1 MKKSKGIGSPALA
14 VLLSASMIAPGA
26 VPAAADTTTESGEQ
40 PESSSESA
48 PVPTV
53 DDETQDTA
61 VHHYAFGED
70 VTVENVY
77 SDDTGLG
84 LMDYSYPE
92 EAAGWVDN
100 VYHERELHK
109 RPGASYAEDGDNCLK
124 LGSQVWTETEETGYG
139 VYQYENTTGFSA
151 RLDPMEYTVNV
162 TFANP
167 TDSEYHVAVKAEDI
181 TKIGDVVV
189 PAGQE
194 VQESFGSSL
203 IDGVMDLKF
212 YNPSDSTSESDAIM
226 TSVYVKTVDINE
238 SEKKEAGEKPTVY
251 LASDSTVQTYED
263 NFEPQTGWG
272 ETLWNFFGDQV
283 EQREATGCT
292 YYQAE
297 VYEAENAIIEN
308 RAMGGRSSKSFL
320 QEGKLDELLDDI
332 KPGDYMFVQ
341 FGHNDATAVRPNR
354 YVSPGDFEYWMQQ
367 YVDGARQRGAS
378 CVLVTPVAR
387 YSYDADGNFQENFKA
402 YGDVMRKMAEEQNIP
417 LIDLSRASIELCN
430 AFGVEGAESLF
441 LHVKPGEYEG
451 NYANGVTDD
460 THLQYYGAYKF
471 SQCVAREL
479 VNMETDKLDESDQ
492 TAIENLKKRVEFE
505 EIADVPAA
513 VKGLTVVSA
522 GSASV
527 SLSWQEAEGS
537 EMYYVYRQELK
548 DGETAEDVDFTDAEK
563 YSVSVGTSF
572 VDKKAEKG
580 SNYVY
585 AVRGFNDKG
594 LGEFSD
600 KAEAATKNSE
610 YSFDINWNNS
620 PTLEGWTGVNNDTV
634 YNEKTGYGFKEA
646 MSNGRYRNNS
656 GAEDANDMAEDFTLS
671 AGEFMVDVPNGTY
684 EVTVYAGDL
693 LANTSTIKSAFTM
706 EGKEVGTV
714 SAKRSL
720 GFLTANVEVTDGQL
734 NIGIGGTNPYF
745 NGCEIT
751 SVLKAPSGVSVS
763 EESYEG
769 DRMTF
774 LIGFNPVE
782 HAASYNIY
790 GKTATEQDFKLIKS
804 FTTEE
809 YEKDELACRAMTANV
824 GESYEY
830 YMTAVMGDGTETV
843 QSNLVKLDV
852 LDPDAEV
859 PEKPSNLKAE
869 KTADFEK
876 KITWD
881 ADEKAEQYVV
891 YRSESADGD
900 FKNIGTSRKASF
912 TDQDHDLL
920 ADHTYYY
927 QVQAKNGG
935 GTSEM
940 SDALE
945 IKPLTGEA
953 VPAKAETL
961 SDRALVAINLAGKDG
976 GEEVVTATDN
986 DGKEYDHGVYLSWRS
1001 FEKDPKDNTYDVY
1014 RGKKKIAEKI
1024 TATNLLDEG
1033 GDTSDVYKVVG
1044 ADDKKLGL
1052 KSHKTNVWDEKY
1064 LELQLYKPE
1073 DQTMPDG
1080 TTCNFT
1086 ANDMSVGDL
1095 DGDGQLDLI
1104 VKWYP
1109 SNAKDNSNGG
1119 YTGTTIL
1126 DGYHIDFSSGK
1137 VELLWRIDLGV
1148 NIRSGAHY
1156 TQFQVWD
1163 YDGDGK
1169 AEIAVKTADGS
1180 TTYVSKDGTDKGLE
1194 ETDYVGACNAD
1205 ALPTDTVSKNHD
1217 YRSSGGYVLAGPEYF
1232 SMFNGEDGSMI
1243 GTTDYNPPR
1252 GNVGDWGDGYGN
1264 RVDRFLAGT
1273 AYLDG
1278 EAPYAVFCRGYYTR
1292 TVLNAYYLAD
1302 TDGDGIGDSIRTKWV
1317 FDSNDIGKET
1327 EGQGNHNLSIADV
1340 DGDGKDEI
1348 IYGSMAIDDDG
1359 SLLYNT
1365 ALGHGDAIHL
1375 ADFVEWNDGLEVMSV
1390 KESNNAKYHVVIQD
1404 AATGEI
1410 LMGYYVGRD
1419 TGRGAADDIDPT
1431 SPGAE
1436 FWSIVADNYDP
1447 EDGEP
1452 SWDSG
1457 KGALYA
1463 STSTLDNL
1471 VRLNQGNPA
1480 ANGLMYWDGDLLR
1493 EIQDHV
1499 FNENDGYVPIS
1510 TDIYKWDYQNGKQE
1524 TLFDSTEAYTSNG
1537 TKGNP
1542 GISGDLLGD
1551 WREEMILRC
1560 ADDDSRIRIYST
1572 TIQTDYVVPCLLED
1586 QVYREGLAWQNTAYN
1601 QPPHLSYSLSEGLVT
1616 SQVEIPEETVTGD
1629 SVTLNFTKASDGKNG
1644 HEVQGYEIYRA
1655 KEDGDYEQ
1663 IDEISLDKLKEDV
1676 QTGKY
1681 IYTDKG
1687 LDALT
1692 QYSYRIAA
1700 TVNGRS
1706 AHQSKT
1712 VSAITGEPAVVVD
1725 KSALKRM
1732 LDYAS
1737 SLKETQESGTELF
1750 VENDDWTAFLAK
1762 TDQAWSVYDNEK
1774 ATKQEADTALIDL
1787 VNTLDALKPA
1797 ASKAGLKTAIDGA
1810 NEILDSDDIGNYTK
1824 KSVKNLRNQLNKA
1837 EKVYNNKK
1845 ATQNSVNHALTNLA
1859 KAVSELMIEEHD
1871 YSNLE
1876 NRVKSA
1882 EKIVKNE
1889 NKYTVESLKDFK
1901 DAYDVAAKILKEKDS
1916 TQEEINQVYDT
1927 LLDAMSNLKRMSNKE
1942 ELATAIESAEKILG
1956 EKDHYV
1962 PETLEGLDDLTKQA
1976 KQVNDKTEATQNE
1989 VDEIVKS
1996 LVEKLMD
2003 IRVTGDVNSDS
2014 KLDTKDA
2021 SMILQYLAELTDLSE
2036 GEALSADVNRDHVV
2050 DSKDSREVLRY
2061 AAEITPSFDTA
2072 G

>member
-1 MKKSKGIGSPALA
+1 MKQSKGIGSSALA

-26 VPAAADTTTESGEQ
+26 VPAMADTTSKTDEQ
-40 PESSSESA
+40 PKSSSESTPA
-48 PVPTV
+48 PAA
-53 DDETQDTA
+53 DDETASTK

-70 VTVENVY
+70 VTAGNVY
-77 SDDTGLG
+77 SDDMGMG
-84 LMDYSYPE
+84 LMDYTYPE
-92 EAAGWVDN
+92 EAAGWVDK
-100 VYHERELHK
+100 VYHERELNK
-109 RPGASYAEDGDNCLK
+109 APGATYAEDGDNYLK
-124 LGSQVWTETEETGYG
+124 LDNQVWTETEETGYG

-151 RLDPMEYTVNV
+151 RLDPMEYTVDV
-162 TFANP
+162 TFTNP
-167 TDSEYHVAVKAEDI
+167 TDSDYHVFVKSEDI
-181 TKIGDVVV
+181 TKVSDLVV

-194 VQESFGSSL
+194 AQQSFSSSL
-203 IDGVMDLKF
+203 IDGVMDLEF
-212 YNPSDSTSESDAIM
+212 GNPSDAKTVDDSATN
-226 TSVYVKTVDINE
+226 SVYVKTVDINE
-238 SEKKEAGEKPTVY
+238 SEQKEAGEKPTIY
-251 LASDSTVQTYED
+251 LASDSTVQSYEK
-263 NFEPQTGWG
+263 NFQPQTGWG

-283 EQREATGCT
+283 EQREAEGCS

-297 VYEAENAIIEN
+297 VYEADNALIEN

-354 YVSPGDFEYWMQQ
+354 YVSPDDFEYWMQQ

-387 YSYDADGNFQENFKA
+387 YSYDADGRFQENFKA
-402 YGDVMRKMAEEQNIP
+402 YGDVMRRMAQEQNIP
-417 LIDLSRASIELCN
+417 LIDLSKASIELCN

-479 VNMETDKLDESDQ
+479 VNMDTSHLDKSDQ
-492 TAIENLKKRVEFE
+492 TAIEDLKNRVKFE
-505 EIADVPAA
+505 EVSDVPAA
-513 VKGLTVVSA
+513 VSGLNVVSA
-522 GSASV
+522 GSTSI
-527 SLSWQEAEGS
+527 SLSWEKAEAS
-537 EMYYVYRQELK
+537 ELYYVYRRELK
-548 DGETAEDVDFTDAEK
+548 SGETAEDVDFTNAEK

-572 VDKKAEKG
+572 VDKKAKKG
-580 SNYVY
+580 STYVY
-585 AVRGFNDKG
+585 TVRGFNDKG
-594 LGEFSD
+594 LGEFSG
-600 KAEAATKNSE
+600 KVEAKTKNSE
-610 YSFDINWNNS
+610 YSYDINWKNS
-620 PTLEGWTGVNNDTV
+620 PTLEGWTGVNNDTI
-634 YNEKTGYGFKEA
+634 YNADRGYGFKEA
-646 MSNGRYRNNS
+646 MTNGRYRNNS
-656 GAEDANDMAEDFTLS
+656 GADDASDMAEDFTLS

-693 LANTSTIKSAFTM
+693 LANTSTIKSSFTM
-706 EGKEVGTV
+706 EGKDVGSI

-720 GFLTANVEVTDGQL
+720 GSLTVNVEVTDGQL

-751 SVLKAPSGVSVS
+751 SVLLAPSGVSIS
-763 EESYEG
+763 EKSYEG

-774 LIGFNPVE
+774 LLGFNPVE
-782 HAASYNIY
+782 HAVSYNIY
-790 GKTATEQDFKLIKS
+790 GKTSTEQEFRQLKS

-809 YEKDELACRAMTANV
+809 YERDELACRAMTANV

-830 YMTAVMGDGTETV
+830 YMTAVMKDGTETV
-843 QSNLVKLDV
+843 PSNLVKLDV
-852 LDPDAEV
+852 LNPDVNV
-859 PEKPSNLKAE
+859 PEKPANLKAE
-869 KTADFEK
+869 KAADFEK

-881 ADEKAEQYVV
+881 ADDRAEQYVI
-891 YRSESADGD
+891 YRSETADGN
-900 FKNIGTSRKASF
+900 FKNIGTGKEASF
-912 TDQDHDLL
+912 TDQDHNLL

-927 QVQAKNGG
+927 RVQAKNGG

-953 VPAKAETL
+953 VAAKAETL
-961 SDRALVAINLAGKDG
+961 TDRALVAINLAGADG
-976 GEEVVTATDN
+976 GEKVVTATDK

-1014 RGKKKIAEKI
+1014 RGDKKIAEKI

-1033 GDTSDVYKVVG
+1033 GDTSDIYKVVG
-1044 ADDKKLGL
+1044 GNDKELGL
-1052 KSHKTNVWDEKY
+1052 KSHKTKVWEKKY
-1064 LELQLYKPE
+1064 LELQLYKPD

-1080 TTCNFT
+1080 TICHFT

-1095 DGDGQLDLI
+1095 DGDGQLELI

-1109 SNAKDNSNGG
+1109 SNAQDNSKGG

-1126 DGYHIDFSSGK
+1126 DGYNIDFSSGK
-1137 VELLWRIDLGV
+1137 VKLLWRINLGV

-1156 TQFQVWD
+1156 TQSQVWD

-1169 AEIAVKTADGS
+1169 AEIAMKTADGS
-1180 TTYVSKDGTDKGLE
+1180 TTYVSKDGTDKTLE
-1194 ETDYVGACNAD
+1194 ETAYIGACDAD
-1205 ALPTDTVSKNHD
+1205 VLPTDVVSKNHD
-1217 YRSSGGYVLAGPEYF
+1217 YRSSNGYVLTGPEYF
-1232 SMFNGEDGSMI
+1232 SIFNGEDGSLI

-1252 GNVGDWGDGYGN
+1252 KNVSDWGDGYGN

-1278 EAPYAVFCRGYYTR
+1278 KAPYAVFVRGYYTR
-1292 TVLNAYYLAD
+1292 MVVNAYYLAD

-1317 FDSNDIGKET
+1317 FDTDEYGKEPH
-1327 EGQGNHNLSIADV
+1327 GNHNLSVADV
-1340 DGDGKDEI
+1340 DRDGKDEI
-1348 IYGSMAIDDDG
+1348 SFGSMTLDNDG
-1359 SLLYNT
+1359 SVLYDT
-1365 ALGHGDAIHL
+1365 GLGHGDAIHL
-1375 ADFVEWNDGLEVMSV
+1375 GDFVAWNDGLEVMSV
-1390 KESNNAKYHVVIQD
+1390 KEENNAKYHVLIHD
-1404 AATGEI
+1404 AATGKI

-1431 SPGAE
+1431 SPGSE
-1436 FWSIVADNYDP
+1436 FWAIVADNYNP

-1457 KGALYA
+1457 KGAVYA
-1463 STSTLDNL
+1463 TTSTLDNL

-1499 FNENDGYVPIS
+1499 FNEKDGYVPVS
-1510 TDIYKWDYQNGKQE
+1510 TDIYKWDYQNGKQVPLLQ
-1524 TLFDSTEAYTSNG
+1524 TTEAYTSNG

-1560 ADDDSRIRIYST
+1560 ADDDSKIRIYST

-1601 QPPHLSYSLSEGLVT
+1601 QPPHLSYALSEGLIT
-1616 SQVEIPEETVTGD
+1616 SKVNIPDATVTGD
-1629 SVTLNFTKASDGKNG
+1629 SVTLTFTKASDGKNG

-1655 KEDGDYEQ
+1655 REDGDYEL
-1663 IDEISLDKLKEDV
+1663 IDKVTLDKLQEDA
-1676 QTGKY
+1676 QTGTY
-1681 IYTDKG
+1681 TYTDKG
-1687 LDALT
+1687 LDGLT
-1692 QYSYRIAA
+1692 KYNYRIAA
-1700 TVNGRS
+1700 AVNGRS

-1712 VSAITGEPAVVVD
+1712 VSAVTKEPAVAVD

-1750 VENDDWTAFLAK
+1750 VEDDDWTEFLAAI
-1762 TDQAWSVYDNEK
+1762 DQAKGIYENDQ
-1774 ATKQEADTALIDL
+1774 ATKKKADAALNHL
-1787 VNTLDALKPA
+1787 VDTLDALKA
-1797 ASKAGLKTAIDGA
+1797 AVSKAGLKAAIDGA
-1810 NEILDSDDIGNYTK
+1810 NKIVDSEEIDKYTK
-1824 KSVKNLRNQLNKA
+1824 KSADALKKQLKKA
-1837 EKVYNNKK
+1837 EKVYENKNS
-1845 ATQNSVNHALTNLA
+1845 TQNSVNQAMSNLLT
-1859 KAVSELMIEEHD
+1859 AVSELMVKIHD

-1876 NRVKSA
+1876 NLVESSKSMYHNEKLYTSGTYKSFKSA
-1882 EKIVKNE
+1882 
-1889 NKYTVESLKDFK
+1889 Y
-1901 DAYDVAAKILKEKDS
+1901 DAAAKILKVKDS
-1916 TQEEINQVYDT
+1916 TQEEINQAYDN
-1927 LLDAMSNLKRMSNKE
+1927 LQSAKSGLKRVSNKE
-1942 ELATAIESAEKILG
+1942 ELATAIKNAEKILSRR
-1956 EKDHYV
+1956 DRYV
-1962 PETLEGLDDLTKQA
+1962 PETLEGLSELTDEA
-1976 KQVNDKTEATQNE
+1976 KQVNDNTEATQTE
-1989 VDEIVKS
+1989 VDQIVTG
-1996 LVEKLMD
+1996 LVDKLMKV
-2003 IRVTGDVNSDS
+2003 RVTGDVNSDG
-2014 KLDTKDA
+2014 KVDTKDA
-2021 SMILQYLAELTDLSE
+2021 SAILQYLAELTDLSE

-2061 AAEITPSFDTA
+2061 AAEIIPSFDAA